1 MRAYHA
7 RALTPL
13 LKIKKNY
20 FIRETIS
27 LALIK
32 KKEGRATWRG
42 ELPLY
47 VYVHRQAP
55 KDDTQE
61 RVDGT
66 ENWNS
71 QCAFVTRGEK
81 ERVKGGEGE
90 SNFLD
95 TA

>member
-1 MRAYHA
+1 MPIKEKERRA
-7 RALTPL
+7 
-13 LKIKKNY
+13 
-20 FIRETIS
+20 S
-27 LALIK
+27 
-32 KKEGRATWRG
+32 WRG
-42 ELPLY
+42 ELSLY

-90 SNFLD
+90 SDCLD